1 MSTITSIYDK
11 SIQNRRVLIV
21 GLIVLLTMA
30 STTFLLACSPRASAG
45 GMLGRAGSN
54 PMLQPGDMIGDML
67 VTTDVEQA
75 LPLWNICSSTA
86 QTEYAIHMNCG
97 ELPSANIAIGYPF
110 GVRDFMNWDAF
121 HWELSVDGHLL
132 NLQAF
137 GVQDLTYWDLAPHP
151 SPVREVFRWYRLWS
165 VVLADPTPGNHE
177 VQGKAWSDDGEV
189 TYTWVVDFTVTR
201 P

>member
-1 MSTITSIYDK
+1 MKKLSRI
-11 SIQNRRVLIV
+11 LIV
-21 GLIVLLTMA
+21 ALAISA
-30 STTFLLACSPRASAG
+30 FLLACSPRGTIAD
-45 GMLGRAGSN
+45 LPGRQRSN

-67 VTTDVEQA
+67 VTTGVEQA

-110 GVRDFMNWDAF
+110 GVGDFMNWDAF